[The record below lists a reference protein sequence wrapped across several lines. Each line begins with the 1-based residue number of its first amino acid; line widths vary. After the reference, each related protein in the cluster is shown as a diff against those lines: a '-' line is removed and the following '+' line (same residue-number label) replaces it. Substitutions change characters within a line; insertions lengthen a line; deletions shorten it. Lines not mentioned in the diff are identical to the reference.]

1 MKSNAIET
9 IIGGAVIVIAAAF
22 FTYVYKTADL
32 RAGTGGYS
40 LTARFESVDG
50 ITTGTDVRMAGI
62 KIGTVTRQELDTDTY
77 EAVLTISVDSTVKLP
92 IDSSAK
98 ITSDGLLGDRYVSL
112 DPGGD
117 PTLLADGG
125 VIDYTQSA
133 LDLFGLIGNFLFQDT
148 GTNTDDTSGG
158 DGSQ

>member
-9 IIGGAVIVIAAAF
+9 IVGGAVIVIAVAF

-40 LTARFESVDG
+40 VTARFESVDG
-50 ITTGTDVRMAGI
+50 ITTGSDVRMAGI
-62 KIGTVTRQELDTDTY
+62 KIGTVLSQELDTETY
-77 EAVLTISVDSTVKLP
+77 EAVITISLDDSVKLP

-98 ITSDGLLGDRYVSL
+98 ITSDGLLGDRYVSI

-117 PTLLADGG
+117 PTMLADGG

-133 LDLFGLIGNFLFQDT
+133 LDLFGLIGSFLFQDN
-148 GTNTDDTSGG
+148 GGGGESGG
-158 DGSQ
+158 ASSQ

>member
-9 IIGGAVIVIAAAF
+9 IIGGAVIVIAVAF
-22 FTYVYKTADL
+22 FTYVYKTANL
-32 RAGTGGYS
+32 SAGTGGYT

-50 ITTGTDVRMAGI
+50 ITNGTDVRMAGI
-62 KIGTVTRQELDTDTY
+62 KIGTVTRQELDTETY
-77 EAVLTISVDSTVKLP
+77 EAVLTISVDSAVKLP

-117 PTLLADGG
+117 QTLLADGG

-133 LDLFGLIGNFLFQDT
+133 LDLFGLIGQFLFQDT
-148 GTNTDDTSGG
+148 GKPADTNVG
-158 DGSQ
+158 DGNQ